1 LTTVDRQLLERA
13 RTYDAPALAQ
23 IYDRYA
29 EPVYRYLYRLLGDA
43 SQAEDLT
50 GEAFLRLLQV
60 APTARAPRDNLQA
73 WLYRVAHN
81 LAMDW
86 FRQNPQGRQVSWEGG
101 SSGAANAASEGPSP
115 AYVVEQRQARA
126 QLRQAIR
133 QLTRAQQQVIVL
145 RFGEGR
151 KIAEVAELLNK
162 TEGAVKVLQYR
173 ALRRLRKLIEGV
185 ER

>member
-73 WLYRVAHN
+73 WL
-81 LAMDW
+81 
-86 FRQNPQGRQVSWEGG
+86 
-101 SSGAANAASEGPSP
+101 
-115 AYVVEQRQARA
+115 
-126 QLRQAIR
+126 
-133 QLTRAQQQVIVL
+133 
-145 RFGEGR
+145 
-151 KIAEVAELLNK
+151 
-162 TEGAVKVLQYR
+162 
-173 ALRRLRKLIEGV
+173 
-185 ER
+185 